1 MDFTFTE
8 EQETIAKVARQL
20 FEHRATP
27 EHLTEVEAGDVRYD
41 AALWRELATAD
52 LLGIALPEN
61 VGGSEHGFL
70 ELALLLAEVGWSVAP
85 VPVYATLLLGADTIA
100 PPRRRRPATAVPAR
114 RRDRQPIAHRRFGG
128 TPPLGS
134 HRACDHRPP

>member
-8 EQETIAKVARQL
+8 EQEAIAKVARQL
-20 FEHRATP
+20 FELRATP
-27 EHLTEVEAGDVRYD
+27 GHLTDLEAGDVRYD

-61 VGGSEHGFL
+61 VGGSGHGFL
-70 ELALLLAEVGWSVAP
+70 ELALLLTEVGWSVAP

-100 PPRRRRPATAVPAR
+100 RHGDDAQRQRFLPDVVNGGRLLTAALAAPGPSDPTAPAT
-114 RRDRQPIAHRRFGG
+114 
-128 TPPLGS
+128 
-134 HRACDHRPP
+134 